1 MRVVTTGL
9 RVVTTRLGGDSTYL
23 CDFTSRGDQG
33 MNTELESESVARA
46 THWSGH
52 PNGQAYEDK
61 GLVLSFQRGER
72 AAGESIY
79 RRYQPLVGSICY
91 RLLHNSQDA
100 QEATQETF
108 LRVYRALPTFNGSYQ
123 LRPWI
128 IRIARNICLDK
139 IRFASKRRGMW
150 ATWEALED
158 ATIPDEGADPQ
169 DEFLRNQEA
178 SRVYQVLSSLP
189 PKHRDVLMLR
199 DVEGLAYCDIAD
211 ALELSQCQVKNFLHR
226 GRKKFRKSWTELRLR
241 DEDEARLVHESI
253 TLSETEE
260 EHPVAELERS

>member
-1 MRVVTTGL
+1 MVTT
-9 RVVTTRLGGDSTYL
+9 VLGGDS
-23 CDFTSRGDQG
+23 DGTSVIHKKKGQG
-33 MNTELESESVARA
+33 AIMDLESETAARA
-46 THWSGH
+46 SHRSGQS
-52 PNGQAYEDK
+52 NGQASEDK

-79 RRYQPLVGSICY
+79 RRYQPLVGSICF

-128 IRIARNICLDK
+128 IRIAHNICLDN
-139 IRFASKRRGMW
+139 IRFASRRRGMW

-158 ATIPDEGADPQ
+158 ATIPDEDSDPQ

-199 DVEGLAYCDIAD
+199 DVEGLAYCEIAD
-211 ALELSQCQVKNFLHR
+211 TLELSQCQVKNFLHR
-226 GRKKFRKSWTELRLR
+226 GRKKFRESWTELRLS
-241 DEDEARLVHESI
+241 DVDDASTENETIRL
-253 TLSETEE
+253 TETD
-260 EHPVAELERS
+260 EHPIADLERS

>member
-1 MRVVTTGL
+1 MIADL
-9 RVVTTRLGGDSTYL
+9 KSERLARDS
-23 CDFTSRGDQG
+23 
-33 MNTELESESVARA
+33 
-46 THWSGH
+46 HWSAQ
-52 PNGQAYEDK
+52 PNGQAGEDK
-61 GLVLSFQRGER
+61 LLVLSFQRGDR

-128 IRIARNICLDK
+128 IRIARNICLDN

-150 ATWEALED
+150 ATWEGLED
-158 ATIPDEGADPQ
+158 ATIPDEDADPQ

-178 SRVYQVLSSLP
+178 SSVYRVLASLP
-189 PKHRDVLMLR
+189 PKHRDVLLLR
-199 DVEGLAYCDIAD
+199 DVEGLAYCEIAD

-226 GRKKFRKSWTELRLR
+226 GRKKFRKSWTELRNA
-241 DEDEARLVHESI
+241 DADDARSENESI
-253 TLSETEE
+253 TLEE
-260 EHPVAELERS
+260 VV

>member
-1 MRVVTTGL
+1 
-9 RVVTTRLGGDSTYL
+9 
-23 CDFTSRGDQG
+23 